1 MLKFT
6 RMSLEVVLAVLLLML
21 ISIGTYFVAGRL
33 KVPYTVLLVI
43 VGSILVPL
51 SDFPFFQFI
60 KSFQL
65 TPELLFFVF
74 LPVLIFESAYN
85 MNMREMAENIRSI
98 SWLSVV
104 SLIVSAFFVAFAL
117 FWGLKLIGFPVP
129 FMATLIFGA
138 LISATDPVAVLA
150 LFKEFGVPRRLSLIF
165 EGESLFNDGTSLAL
179 FLIVLEVAL
188 AGFSGLSSLLEG
200 TFMFTTMVA
209 GGVAFGL
216 FMGFVFA
223 KLIGKVKDNEHIEI
237 TLTMLV
243 AHLTFILSELLSHHL
258 VLFGQEIKFSSIIA
272 TVMASM
278 VIGNYGRFKIS
289 PRVEEYM
296 EKFWGYFA
304 FVANSLVFILM
315 GLLFADLPIRFDH
328 FLVPMLVTVVIVM
341 VGRALS
347 IYPVVAIVNR
357 LKKEKPIPM
366 SWQHLLAWG
375 SLRGALAVTM
385 VLLIPDTLTLPG
397 WNYDFTVKEFIAAI
411 TIGCIYFTLCIKA
424 TSIGTMIKRMK
435 LSDLTP
441 LETVEYHE
449 CSALIY
455 QEALEKLEDFHAKG
469 YVKSDVFE
477 RLKSEY
483 AERYEKSVASCR
495 ALFAATPADMGRAL
509 HMYALGMEKRF
520 LKELYVYQEIS
531 ESEYKEILNKIA
543 IQTNRVEEGEDQL
556 VHHAERFHQDW
567 FERLIAW
574 FREKFCTRPAKQEL
588 LEEYRYYRA
597 QEVVLAKVLRRLKS
611 IAERFPGLYG
621 DDTSIRSVITLYE
634 GLRADAG
641 QKRDGVAA
649 QIGTELIYL
658 NESFGRYALFKTEER
673 MLEELLENAMLPRK
687 VANMLYNELRDE
699 AYSI

>member
-1 MLKFT
+1 
-6 RMSLEVVLAVLLLML
+6 MSLEVVLAIAVLML

-33 KVPYTVLLVI
+33 KLPYTVLLVI
-43 VGSILVPL
+43 VGSALVPL
-51 SDFPFFQFI
+51 TDFPLFHFI

-85 MNMREMAENIRSI
+85 MNMREMAENVRSI
-98 SWLSVV
+98 SWLSIV
-104 SLIVSAFFVAFAL
+104 SLIASAFFVAGAL
-117 FWGLKLIGFPVP
+117 YLGLAFIGLPVP
-129 FMATLIFGA
+129 FMATLIFGT

-188 AGFSGLSSLLEG
+188 SGFTGLGSVLEG
-200 TFMFTTMVA
+200 VFMFTTMVV
-209 GGVAFGL
+209 GGGAFGL
-216 FMGFVFA
+216 FMGFVFS
-223 KLIGKVKDNEHIEI
+223 KIIGKVKDNEHIEI

-243 AHLTFILSELLSHHL
+243 AHLTFILSELISHHF
-258 VLFGQEIKFSSIIA
+258 VLFGQDIKFSSIIA

-315 GLLFADLPIRFDH
+315 GLLFADLPIHFDQ
-328 FLVPMLVTVVIVM
+328 FVWPMLLTVAVVL

-357 LKKEKPIPM
+357 LKKEEPIPL

-385 VLLIPDTLTLPG
+385 VLLIPDSLTFPG
-397 WNYDFTVKEFIAAI
+397 WSYEFTVKEFIAAI

-424 TSIGTMIKRMK
+424 TSIGAMIKRMK
-435 LSDLTP
+435 LSDLTA
-441 LETVEYHE
+441 LETLEYNE
-449 CSALIY
+449 CAALVY

-469 YVKSDVFE
+469 YVKDDIFT

-483 AERYEKSVASCR
+483 TERYERSAEVCKT
-495 ALFAATPADMGRAL
+495 LFAATPGDMGRAL
-509 HMYALGMEKRF
+509 QMYALGMEKRF
-520 LKELYVYQEIS
+520 LRELFIYQEVS

-543 IQTNRVEEGEDQL
+543 IQTSRVEEGREQ
-556 VHHAERFHQDW
+556 VSGHAERFQQDW
-567 FERLIAW
+567 FETLVLW
-574 FREKFCTRPAKQEL
+574 FRNNFRPKTAKQEA

-611 IAERFPGLYG
+611 LGDRSPGLYG
-621 DDTSIRSVITLYE
+621 DSASSDSVVALYE
-634 GLRADAG
+634 GLRVDAE
-641 QKRDGVAA
+641 QKREAA
-649 QIGTELIYL
+649 GTRIGAELAHM
-658 NESFGRYALFKTEER
+658 NESFGRSALFKSEER
-673 MLEELLENAMLPRK
+673 ILDELLENAMLPRK
-687 VANMLYNELRDE
+687 VANMLYNELKDE

>member
-1 MLKFT
+1 
-6 RMSLEVVLAVLLLML
+6 MSLEVVLAVAVLML
-21 ISIGTYFVAGRL
+21 ICIGTYFVAGRL
-33 KVPYTVLLVI
+33 KLPYTVLLVI

-51 SDFPFFQFI
+51 THFEFFHFI
-60 KSFQL
+60 KSFEL

-85 MNMREMAENIRSI
+85 MNMREMAENVRSI

-104 SLIVSAFFVAFAL
+104 SLIVSAFFIALAL
-117 FWGLKLIGFPVP
+117 FWGLTLIGFPVP

-179 FLIVLEVAL
+179 FLIVLEVAI
-188 AGFSGLSSLLEG
+188 AGFTGFDSVIKGL
-200 TFMFTTMVA
+200 FMFMTMVL

-216 FMGFVFA
+216 FMGFIFS
-223 KLIGKVKDNEHIEI
+223 KLIGQVKDNEHIEI

-243 AHLTFILSELLSHHL
+243 AHLTFILSELISHHL

-278 VIGNYGRFKIS
+278 VIGNYGRYKIS

-315 GLLFADLPIRFDH
+315 GLLFADLPIH
-328 FLVPMLVTVVIVM
+328 FNQFIIPMFITVIVVM

-347 IYPVVAIVNR
+347 IYPVVAAVNG

-385 VLLIPDTLTLPG
+385 VLLIPDTFTLPD
-397 WNYDFTVKEFIAAI
+397 WPYAFTVKEFIAAI

-424 TSIGTMIKRMK
+424 TSIGAMIKKMK

-449 CSALIY
+449 CSALVY
-455 QEALEKLEDFHAKG
+455 QEALAKLEDFHSKG
-469 YVKSDVFE
+469 YVKAEIFE
-477 RLKSEY
+477 RLKREY
-483 AERYEKSVASCR
+483 TERYERSAASCKL
-495 ALFAATPADMGRAL
+495 LFDATPADMARSL
-509 HMYALGMEKRF
+509 QMYALGMEKRF
-520 LKELYVYQEIS
+520 LRELYVYQEIS

-543 IQTNRVEEGEDQL
+543 IQTDRVEAGREQVLG
-556 VHHAERFHQDW
+556 HAERFRQDW
-567 FERLIAW
+567 FETLILW
-574 FREKFCTRPAKQEL
+574 FRKRFYPRTPKQEL

-597 QEVVLAKVLRRLKS
+597 QEVVLAKVLRRLRLIS
-611 IAERFPGLYG
+611 GRFPGLYG
-621 DDTSIRSVITLYE
+621 DDVSIQSVITLYE
-634 GLRADAG
+634 GLRADAE
-641 QKRDGVAA
+641 QKRNGVAA
-649 QIGTELIYL
+649 KIGTELTYL

-673 MLEELLENAMLPRK
+673 MLGELLENAMLPRK
-687 VANMLYNELRDE
+687 VANMLYNELRNE
-699 AYSI
+699 AYLGL

>member
-1 MLKFT
+1 
-6 RMSLEVVLAVLLLML
+6 MSLEVVLAVAVLML
-21 ISIGTYFVAGRL
+21 ICIGTYFVAGRL
-33 KVPYTVLLVI
+33 KLPYTVLLVI

-51 SDFPFFQFI
+51 THFEFFHFI

-85 MNMREMAENIRSI
+85 MNMREMAENVRSI

-104 SLIVSAFFVAFAL
+104 SLLVSAFFVAGAL
-117 FWGLKLIGFPVP
+117 FFGLKLIGFPVP

-179 FLIVLEVAL
+179 FLIVLEVAMV
-188 AGFSGLSSLLEG
+188 GFTGFGTIFEGL
-200 TFMFTTMVA
+200 FMFTSMVV
-209 GGVAFGL
+209 GGIIFGL
-216 FMGFVFA
+216 FMGFLFS
-223 KLIGKVKDNEHIEI
+223 KMIGKVKDNEHIEI

-243 AHLTFILSELLSHHL
+243 AHLTFILSELISHHL

-304 FVANSLVFILM
+304 FVANSMVFILM
-315 GLLFADLPIRFDH
+315 GLLFADLPIRFDQ
-328 FLVPMLVTVVIVM
+328 FIVPMLITVVIVL

-347 IYPVVAIVNR
+347 IYPVVAFVNW
-357 LKKEKPIPM
+357 LKKEEPIPM

-385 VLLIPDTLTLPG
+385 VLLIPNDFALPG
-397 WNYDFTVKEFIAAI
+397 WTYDFTVKEFIAAI

-424 TSIGTMIKRMK
+424 TTIGAMIKKMK
-435 LSDLTP
+435 LSELTP
-441 LETVEYHE
+441 LETLEYNE

-455 QEALEKLEDFHAKG
+455 QEALEKLEDFHSKG
-469 YVKSDVFE
+469 YVKDDIFD
-477 RLKSEY
+477 RLKREY
-483 AERYEKSVASCR
+483 GERYEKSVGACKSLFVVTPDDMSR
-495 ALFAATPADMGRAL
+495 ALQ
-509 HMYALGMEKRF
+509 MYALGMEKRF
-520 LKELYVYQEIS
+520 LRELFIYQEVS

-543 IQTNRVEEGEDQL
+543 IQTSRVEEGREQ
-556 VHHAERFHQDW
+556 VSSHAERFKQDW
-567 FERLIAW
+567 FETLVLW
-574 FREKFCTRPAKQEL
+574 FRKKFKPKSDKQEM

-597 QEVVLAKVLRRLKS
+597 QEIVLAKVLRRLKS
-611 IAERFPGLYG
+611 LEKRTPGLYG
-621 DDTSIRSVITLYE
+621 DTESSDSVIALYE
-634 GLRADAG
+634 GLRADAEE
-641 QKRDGVAA
+641 KRDRAAA
-649 QIGTELIYL
+649 QIGTELSYL
-658 NESFGRYALFKTEER
+658 NESFGRSALFKTEER
-673 MLEELLENAMLPRK
+673 MLDELLESSMLPPK
-687 VANMLYNELRDE
+687 VATMLYNELRDKT
-699 AYSI
+699 YST

>member
-1 MLKFT
+1 
-6 RMSLEVVLAVLLLML
+6 MSLEVVLAVAVLML
-21 ISIGTYFVAGRL
+21 ICIGTYFVAGRL

-43 VGSILVPL
+43 VGSVLVPL
-51 SDFPFFQFI
+51 SNFPLFHFI

-74 LPVLIFESAYN
+74 LPILIFESAYN

-98 SWLSVV
+98 SWLSIV
-104 SLIVSAFFVAFAL
+104 SLLISAFFVAFAL
-117 FWGLKLIGFPVP
+117 YVGLTLIGFPVP

-179 FLIVLEVAL
+179 FLIVLEVAV
-188 AGFSGLSSLLEG
+188 AGFTGFGSILGGL
-200 TFMFTTMVA
+200 FMFTTMVL

-216 FMGFVFA
+216 FMGFIFS
-223 KLIGKVKDNEHIEI
+223 KIIGKVKDNEHIEI

-243 AHLTFILSELLSHHL
+243 AHLTFILSELISHHL

-315 GLLFADLPIRFDH
+315 GLLFADLPIQFDQ
-328 FLVPMLVTVVIVM
+328 FIAPMLITVVVVLI
-341 VGRALS
+341 GRALS
-347 IYPVVAIVNR
+347 IYPVVAMVNR
-357 LKKEKPIPM
+357 LKKEKPIPI

-397 WNYDFTVKEFIAAI
+397 WSYDFTVKEFIAAI

-424 TSIGTMIKRMK
+424 TSIGTMIKKMK

-449 CSALIY
+449 CSALVY
-455 QEALEKLEDFHAKG
+455 QEALEKLGDFHSKG
-469 YVKSDVFE
+469 YVKNEIFE
-477 RLKSEY
+477 RLKREY
-483 AERYEKSVASCR
+483 TERYEQSAASCKS
-495 ALFAATPADMGRAL
+495 LFDAIPADMGRAL
-509 HMYALGMEKRF
+509 QVYALGMEKRF
-520 LKELYVYQEIS
+520 LKELYIYQEIS

-543 IQTNRVEEGEDQL
+543 IQTDRVEEGKEQ
-556 VHHAERFHQDW
+556 VMGHAERFQQDW
-567 FERLIAW
+567 FETLIMRL
-574 FREKFCTRPAKQEL
+574 RKKFYPKTPKQEL

-611 IAERFPGLYG
+611 ISGRFPGLYG
-621 DDTSIRSVITLYE
+621 DDASIQSVIALYE
-634 GLRADAG
+634 GLRADAE
-641 QKRDGVAA
+641 QKRDAVATK
-649 QIGTELIYL
+649 IGTELAYL

-673 MLEELLENAMLPRK
+673 MLGELLENAMLPRK
-687 VANMLYNELRDE
+687 VANMLYNKLKDE

>member
-1 MLKFT
+1 
-6 RMSLEVVLAVLLLML
+6 MSLEVVLAVAVLML
-21 ISIGTYFVAGRL
+21 ICIGTYFVAGRL
-33 KVPYTVLLVI
+33 KLPYTVLLVI

-51 SDFPFFQFI
+51 THFEFFHFI

-85 MNMREMAENIRSI
+85 MNMREMAENVRSI

-104 SLIVSAFFVAFAL
+104 SLVVSAFFIAFAL
-117 FWGLKLIGFPVP
+117 FWGLTLIGFPVP

-179 FLIVLEVAL
+179 FLIVLEVAM
-188 AGFSGLSSLLEG
+188 AGFTGFGTIFEG
-200 TFMFTTMVA
+200 VFMFTSMVV
-209 GGVAFGL
+209 GGIVFGL
-216 FMGFVFA
+216 FMGFLFS
-223 KLIGKVKDNEHIEI
+223 KIIGKVKDNEHIEI

-243 AHLTFILSELLSHHL
+243 AHLTFILSELISHHL
-258 VLFGQEIKFSSIIA
+258 VIFGQEIKFSSIIA

-315 GLLFADLPIRFDH
+315 GLLFADLPIRFDQ
-328 FLVPMLVTVVIVM
+328 FILPMLITVGVVLI
-341 VGRALS
+341 GRALS
-347 IYPVVAIVNR
+347 IYPVVAWVNR
-357 LKKEKPIPM
+357 LKKEEPIPM
-366 SWQHLLAWG
+366 AWQHLLAWG

-385 VLLIPDTLTLPG
+385 VLLIPDNFVLPG
-397 WNYDFTVKEFIAAI
+397 WTYDFTVKEFIAAI

-424 TSIGTMIKRMK
+424 TTIGTLIKRMR
-435 LSDLTP
+435 LSELTP
-441 LETVEYHE
+441 LETLEYNE

-469 YVKSDVFE
+469 YIKDDVFE
-477 RLKSEY
+477 RLRQEY
-483 AERYEKSVASCR
+483 SERYEKSVSVCRGLFVTTPEDMSR
-495 ALFAATPADMGRAL
+495 ALQ
-509 HMYALGMEKRF
+509 MYALGMEKRF
-520 LKELYVYQEIS
+520 LRELFVYQEIT

-543 IQTNRVEEGEDQL
+543 IQTSRVEEGKEQ
-556 VHHAERFHQDW
+556 VSSHAERFEQDW
-567 FERLIAW
+567 FETLVLWLRKK
-574 FREKFCTRPAKQEL
+574 FRPRTTQQEM

-611 IAERFPGLYG
+611 LSERTPGLYG
-621 DDTSIRSVITLYE
+621 DAASSESVITLYE
-634 GLRADAG
+634 GLRVDAEE
-641 QKRDGVAA
+641 KRDGAA
-649 QIGTELIYL
+649 ARIGTELVYL
-658 NESFGRYALFKTEER
+658 NESFGRAALFKTEER
-673 MLEELLENAMLPRK
+673 MLGELLESSMLPPK
-687 VANMLYNELRDE
+687 VATMLYNELRDKT
-699 AYSI
+699 YSI

>member
-1 MLKFT
+1 
-6 RMSLEVVLAVLLLML
+6 MSLEVVLAVAVLML

-51 SDFPFFQFI
+51 SNFPFFHFI

-104 SLIVSAFFVAFAL
+104 SLLVSAFFVAFAL

-179 FLIVLEVAL
+179 FLIVLEVAI
-188 AGFSGLSSLLEG
+188 AGFTGFGSILGGL
-200 TFMFTTMVA
+200 FMFTTMVL

-216 FMGFVFA
+216 FMGFIFS

-243 AHLTFILSELLSHHL
+243 AHLTFILSELISHHL

-315 GLLFADLPIRFDH
+315 GLLFADLPIQFDH
-328 FLVPMLVTVVIVM
+328 FILPMLITVVVVL

-347 IYPVVAIVNR
+347 IYPVVAAVNW

-385 VLLIPDTLTLPG
+385 VLLIPDTLTLAG
-397 WNYDFTVKEFIAAI
+397 WSYDFTVKEFIAAI

-424 TSIGTMIKRMK
+424 TSIGAMIKKMK

-449 CSALIY
+449 CSALVY
-455 QEALEKLEDFHAKG
+455 QEALEKLGDFHSKG
-469 YVKSDVFE
+469 YVKNEIFE
-477 RLKSEY
+477 RLKREY
-483 AERYEKSVASCR
+483 TERYEESAASCKT
-495 ALFAATPADMGRAL
+495 LFEATPADMGRAL
-509 HMYALGMEKRF
+509 QMYALGMEKRF

-543 IQTNRVEEGEDQL
+543 IQTDRVEEGKEQ
-556 VHHAERFHQDW
+556 VAGHAERFQLDW
-567 FERLIAW
+567 FETLVMW
-574 FREKFCTRPAKQEL
+574 FRKKFYPKTPKQEL

-611 IAERFPGLYG
+611 ISERFPGLYG
-621 DDTSIRSVITLYE
+621 DDVSIRSVITLYE
-634 GLRADAG
+634 GLRADAER
-641 QKRDGVAA
+641 KRDGVAA
-649 QIGTELIYL
+649 KIGTELAYL

-673 MLEELLENAMLPRK
+673 MLDELLENAMLPRK
-687 VANMLYNELRDE
+687 VANMLYNELKDE

>member
-1 MLKFT
+1 
-6 RMSLEVVLAVLLLML
+6 MSLEVVLAVAVLML

-51 SDFPFFQFI
+51 SNLPFFHFI

-104 SLIVSAFFVAFAL
+104 SLLVSAFFVAFAL

-179 FLIVLEVAL
+179 FLIVLEIAI
-188 AGFSGLSSLLEG
+188 AGFTGFGSILGGL
-200 TFMFTTMVA
+200 FMFTTMVL

-216 FMGFVFA
+216 FMGFIFS
-223 KLIGKVKDNEHIEI
+223 KIIGKVKDNEHIEI

-243 AHLTFILSELLSHHL
+243 AHLTFILSELISHHL

-315 GLLFADLPIRFDH
+315 GLLFADLPIQFDH
-328 FLVPMLVTVVIVM
+328 FILPMLITVVVVL

-347 IYPVVAIVNR
+347 IYPVVAAVNWM
-357 LKKEKPIPM
+357 KKEKPIPI

-424 TSIGTMIKRMK
+424 TSIGAMIKKMK

-449 CSALIY
+449 CSALVY
-455 QEALEKLEDFHAKG
+455 QEALEKLEDFHSKG
-469 YVKSDVFE
+469 YVKNEIFE
-477 RLKSEY
+477 RLKREY
-483 AERYEKSVASCR
+483 TERYEQSAASCKS
-495 ALFAATPADMGRAL
+495 LFDATPSDMGRAL
-509 HMYALGMEKRF
+509 QMYALGMEKRF

-543 IQTNRVEEGEDQL
+543 IQTDRVEEGREQ
-556 VHHAERFHQDW
+556 VAGHAERFRQDW
-567 FERLIAW
+567 FETLVMW
-574 FREKFCTRPAKQEL
+574 FRKKFYPKTPKQEL

-611 IAERFPGLYG
+611 ISERFPGLYG
-621 DDTSIRSVITLYE
+621 DDISIQSVIALYE
-634 GLRADAG
+634 GLRADAER
-641 QKRDGVAA
+641 KRDGVAA
-649 QIGTELIYL
+649 KIGTELAYL

-673 MLEELLENAMLPRK
+673 MLGELLENAMLPRK
-687 VANMLYNELRDE
+687 VANMLYNELKDE

>member
-1 MLKFT
+1 
-6 RMSLEVVLAVLLLML
+6 MSLEVVLAVAVLML
-21 ISIGTYFVAGRL
+21 ICIGTYFVAGRL
-33 KVPYTVLLVI
+33 KLPYTVLLVI

-51 SDFPFFQFI
+51 THFEFFHFI
-60 KSFQL
+60 KSFEL

-85 MNMREMAENIRSI
+85 MNMREMAENVRSI

-104 SLIVSAFFVAFAL
+104 SLIVSAFFVAAAL

-129 FMATLIFGA
+129 FMATLVFGA

-179 FLIVLEVAL
+179 FLIVLEVAM
-188 AGFSGLSSLLEG
+188 AGFSGLSSILEG
-200 TFMFTTMVA
+200 IFMFTTMVV
-209 GGVAFGL
+209 GGMIFGL
-216 FMGFVFA
+216 LMGFVFS
-223 KLIGKVKDNEHIEI
+223 KIIGKVQDNEHIEI

-243 AHLTFILSELLSHHL
+243 AHLTFILSELISHHL

-315 GLLFADLPIRFDH
+315 GLLFADLPIHFDQ
-328 FLVPMLVTVVIVM
+328 FIVPMLITVVVVM

-347 IYPVVAIVNR
+347 IYPVVALVNR
-357 LKKEKPIPM
+357 FKKEEPIPM

-385 VLLIPDTLTLPG
+385 VLLIPDSFTLPG
-397 WNYDFTVKEFIAAI
+397 WAYDFTVKEFIAAI

-424 TSIGTMIKRMK
+424 TTIGTMIKKMK
-435 LSDLTP
+435 LSDLTA

-449 CSALIY
+449 CAALVY
-455 QEALEKLEDFHAKG
+455 QEALEKLDDFHEKG
-469 YVKSDVFE
+469 YVKTDVFE
-477 RLKSEY
+477 RLKQEY
-483 AERYEKSVASCR
+483 TERYEKSATACTS
-495 ALFAATPADMGRAL
+495 LFAATPGDMGRAL
-509 HMYALGMEKRF
+509 QMYALGMEKRF
-520 LKELYVYQEIS
+520 LRELYVYQEIS

-543 IQTNRVEEGEDQL
+543 IQTARVEEGKEQVL
-556 VHHAERFHQDW
+556 HHAERFQLDW
-567 FERLIAW
+567 FETLVIWLRSK
-574 FREKFCTRPAKQEL
+574 FRPKTPKQEL

-611 IAERFPGLYG
+611 LSERFPGLYG
-621 DDTSIRSVITLYE
+621 DDASISAVIALYE
-634 GLRADAG
+634 GLRIDAEK
-641 QKRDGVAA
+641 KRDDVAA
-649 QIGTELIYL
+649 KIGTELGYL

-673 MLEELLENAMLPRK
+673 MLDELLENAMLPRK
-687 VANMLYNELRDE
+687 VGNMLYNELKDE

>member
-1 MLKFT
+1 
-6 RMSLEVVLAVLLLML
+6 MSLEVVLAVAVLML
-21 ISIGTYFVAGRL
+21 ICIGTYFVAGRL

-43 VGSILVPL
+43 VGSVLVPL
-51 SDFPFFQFI
+51 TNFPFFHFI

-85 MNMREMAENIRSI
+85 MNMREMAENVRSI
-98 SWLSVV
+98 SWLSIV
-104 SLIVSAFFVAFAL
+104 SLIISAFFVAGAL
-117 FWGLKLIGFPVP
+117 YFGLDLIGFPVP

-179 FLIVLEVAL
+179 FLIVLEVAMS
-188 AGFSGLSSLLEG
+188 GFAGLSSFLEG
-200 TFMFTTMVA
+200 VFMFTTMVA
-209 GGVAFGL
+209 GGIIFGL
-216 FMGFVFA
+216 FMGFIFS

-243 AHLTFILSELLSHHL
+243 AHLTFILSELISHHL

-315 GLLFADLPIRFDH
+315 GLLFADLPIRFDQ
-328 FLVPMLVTVVIVM
+328 FILPMLLTVAIVL

-347 IYPVVAIVNR
+347 IYPVVALVNH
-357 LKKEKPIPM
+357 LKKEELIPM

-385 VLLIPDTLTLPG
+385 VLLIPDSLTFPG
-397 WNYDFTVKEFIAAI
+397 WGYEFTVKEFIAAI

-424 TSIGTMIKRMK
+424 TSIGAMIKKMK
-435 LSDLTP
+435 LSDLTA
-441 LETVEYHE
+441 LETLEYHE
-449 CSALIY
+449 CAALVY

-469 YVKSDVFE
+469 YVKDDIFA

-483 AERYEKSVASCR
+483 TERYEKSAVVCKT
-495 ALFAATPADMGRAL
+495 LFATTPGDMGRAL
-509 HMYALGMEKRF
+509 QMYALGMEKRF
-520 LKELYVYQEIS
+520 LREIFVYQEVS

-543 IQTNRVEEGEDQL
+543 IQTSRVEEGREQ
-556 VHHAERFHQDW
+556 VSGHAERFQQDW
-567 FERLIAW
+567 FETLVLW
-574 FREKFCTRPAKQEL
+574 FRKKFRPKTARQEA

-611 IAERFPGLYG
+611 LGDRSPGLYG
-621 DDTSIRSVITLYE
+621 DTASSVSVIALYE
-634 GLRADAG
+634 GLRVDAE
-641 QKRDGVAA
+641 QKREVAGARIGV
-649 QIGTELIYL
+649 ELAHV
-658 NESFGRYALFKTEER
+658 NESFGRSALFKTEER
-673 MLEELLENAMLPRK
+673 MLDELIENAMLPRK
-687 VANMLYNELRDE
+687 VANMLYNELKDE

>member
-1 MLKFT
+1 
-6 RMSLEVVLAVLLLML
+6 MSLEVVLAVVVLML

-51 SDFPFFQFI
+51 SDFPLFYFI

-74 LPVLIFESAYN
+74 LPILIFESAYN
-85 MNMREMAENIRSI
+85 MNMREMSENIRSI
-98 SWLSVV
+98 SWLSIA
-104 SLIVSAFFVAFAL
+104 SLIISAFFVAGAL
-117 FWGLKLIGFPVP
+117 YWGLALIGFPVP
-129 FMATLIFGA
+129 FMATLVFGA

-179 FLIVLEVAL
+179 FLIVLEVAT
-188 AGFSGLSSLLEG
+188 AGFSGLGSLLEG
-200 TFMFTTMVA
+200 VFMFTTMVL
-209 GGVAFGL
+209 GGIAFGL
-216 FMGFVFA
+216 LMGFIFS
-223 KLIGKVKDNEHIEI
+223 KLIGKVKNNEHIEI

-243 AHLTFILSELLSHHL
+243 AHLTFILSELISHHL

-315 GLLFADLPIRFDH
+315 GLLFADLPIHFDQ
-328 FLVPMLVTVVIVM
+328 FVVPMLVTVVVVII
-341 VGRALS
+341 GRALS
-347 IYPVVAIVNR
+347 IYPVVAFVNY
-357 LKKEKPIPM
+357 LKKEAPIPI

-385 VLLIPDTLTLPG
+385 VLLIPDSFTLAG
-397 WNYDFTVKEFIAAI
+397 WDYSFTVKEFIAAI

-424 TSIGTMIKRMK
+424 TSIGALIKKMR
-435 LSDLTP
+435 LSELTP

-455 QEALEKLEDFHAKG
+455 REALEKLEDFHQKG
-469 YVKSDVFE
+469 YVKADIFS
-477 RLKSEY
+477 RLKLEY
-483 AERYEKSVASCR
+483 TERYERASERCKILFQQTPGDMSR
-495 ALFAATPADMGRAL
+495 ALQ
-509 HMYALGMEKRF
+509 MYVLGMEKRF
-520 LKELYVYQEIS
+520 LKELFVYQELS
-531 ESEYKEILNKIA
+531 ESEYKEIQNKIA
-543 IQTNRVEEGEDQL
+543 IQTSRVEEGKEQISS
-556 VHHAERFHQDW
+556 HNERFRQDW
-567 FERLIAW
+567 FETLVAW
-574 FREKFCTRPAKQEL
+574 FRKRFWPKPAKQES

-597 QEVVLAKVLRRLKS
+597 QEVILAKVLRRLKS
-611 IAERFPGLYG
+611 LSARFPGLYG
-621 DDTSIRSVITLYE
+621 DEASIRSVVTLYE
-634 GLRADAG
+634 ALRIDAER
-641 QKRDGVAA
+641 KRDAA
-649 QIGTELIYL
+649 AANIGTGLSYL
-658 NESFGRYALFKTEER
+658 NESFGRSALFKTEER
-673 MLEELLENAMLPRK
+673 MLDELLENAMLPPK
-687 VANMLYNELRDE
+687 VANMLYNELQDE
-699 AYSI
+699 AYSA

>member
-1 MLKFT
+1 
-6 RMSLEVVLAVLLLML
+6 MSLEVVLAVAVLML
-21 ISIGTYFVAGRL
+21 ICIGTYFVAGRL
-33 KVPYTVLLVI
+33 KLPYTVLLVV
-43 VGSILVPL
+43 VGSVLVPL
-51 SDFPFFQFI
+51 THFEFFHFI

-85 MNMREMAENIRSI
+85 MNMREMAENVRSI
-98 SWLSVV
+98 SWLSVL

-179 FLIVLEVAL
+179 FLIVLEVAV
-188 AGFSGLSSLLEG
+188 AGFTGFGSILGGL
-200 TFMFTTMVA
+200 FMFTTMVL
-209 GGVAFGL
+209 GGIAFGL
-216 FMGFVFA
+216 LMGFIFS
-223 KLIGKVKDNEHIEI
+223 KIIGKVKDNEHIEI

-243 AHLTFILSELLSHHL
+243 AHLTFILSELISNHL

-315 GLLFADLPIRFDH
+315 GLLFADLPIHFDQ
-328 FLVPMLVTVVIVM
+328 FIAPMLITVIVVM

-347 IYPVVAIVNR
+347 IYPVVAVVNR
-357 LKKEKPIPM
+357 LKKERPIPI

-397 WNYDFTVKEFIAAI
+397 WGYDFTVKEFIAAI

-424 TSIGTMIKRMK
+424 TSIGAMIKKMK

-455 QEALEKLEDFHAKG
+455 QEALEKLVDFHSKG
-469 YVKSDVFE
+469 YIKSDVFE

-483 AERYEKSVASCR
+483 TERYEKSAASCK
-495 ALFAATPADMGRAL
+495 ALFATTPADMGRAL
-509 HMYALGMEKRF
+509 QMYALGMEKRF

-543 IQTNRVEEGEDQL
+543 IQTDRVEEGVQQ
-556 VHHAERFHQDW
+556 VSGHAERFRQDW
-567 FERLIAW
+567 FEGLVMW
-574 FREKFCTRPAKQEL
+574 FRRKFRPKTPKQEL

-597 QEVVLAKVLRRLKS
+597 QEVVLAKVLRRLTS
-611 IAERFPGLYG
+611 ISERFPGLYG
-621 DDTSIRSVITLYE
+621 DDASIHSVIALYE
-634 GLRADAG
+634 ELRVDAER
-641 QKRDGVAA
+641 KRDEVATR
-649 QIGTELIYL
+649 IGSELAYL

>member
-1 MLKFT
+1 
-6 RMSLEVVLAVLLLML
+6 MSLEVVLAVAVLML
-21 ISIGTYFVAGRL
+21 ICIGTYFVAGRL
-33 KVPYTVLLVI
+33 KLPYTVLLVI

-51 SDFPFFQFI
+51 THFAFFHFI
-60 KSFQL
+60 KSFEL

-85 MNMREMAENIRSI
+85 MNMREMAENVRSI

-104 SLIVSAFFVAFAL
+104 SLVVSAFFVAFAL
-117 FWGLKLIGFPVP
+117 FWGLKFIGFPVP
-129 FMATLIFGA
+129 FMATLVFGA

-179 FLIVLEVAL
+179 FLIVLDVAM
-188 AGFSGLSSLLEG
+188 AGFSGLGSILEG
-200 TFMFTTMVA
+200 VFMFTTMVL
-209 GGVAFGL
+209 GGGIFGL
-216 FMGFVFA
+216 LMGFVFS
-223 KLIGKVKDNEHIEI
+223 KIIGKVQDNEHIEI

-243 AHLTFILSELLSHHL
+243 AHLTFILSELISHHL
-258 VLFGQEIKFSSIIA
+258 VLFGQEIRFSSIIA

-315 GLLFADLPIRFDH
+315 GLLFADLPIHFDQ
-328 FLVPMLVTVVIVM
+328 FIVPMLMTVVVVM
-341 VGRALS
+341 IGRGLS
-347 IYPVVAIVNR
+347 IYPVVAMVNR
-357 LKKEKPIPM
+357 LKKEDQIPM

-411 TIGCIYFTLCIKA
+411 TIGCIYFTLLIKA
-424 TSIGTMIKRMK
+424 TSIGAMIKKMK
-435 LSDLTP
+435 LSDLTS

-449 CSALIY
+449 CSALVY
-455 QEALEKLEDFHAKG
+455 QEALEKLADFHEKG
-469 YVKSDVFE
+469 YVKSDVFA
-477 RLKSEY
+477 RLKQEY
-483 AERYEKSVASCR
+483 TERYEKSVAACQSLFMATPSDMNR
-495 ALFAATPADMGRAL
+495 ALQ
-509 HMYALGMEKRF
+509 MYALGMEKRF
-520 LKELYVYQEIS
+520 LRELYVYQEIS

-543 IQTNRVEEGEDQL
+543 IQTSRVEEGREQ
-556 VHHAERFHQDW
+556 VSHHAERFRQDW
-567 FERLIAW
+567 FETLVMWLRKK
-574 FREKFCTRPAKQEL
+574 FRPKPVKQEM

-611 IAERFPGLYG
+611 LSERFPGLYG
-621 DDTSIRSVITLYE
+621 DEASTTTVIALYE
-634 GLRADAG
+634 GLRVDAEK
-641 QKRDGVAA
+641 KRDAVAA
-649 QIGTELIYL
+649 KIGTELAYL

-687 VANMLYNELRDE
+687 VGNMLYNELKDE

>member
-1 MLKFT
+1 
-6 RMSLEVVLAVLLLML
+6 MSLEVVLAVAVLML

-33 KVPYTVLLVI
+33 KLPYTVLLVI

-51 SDFPFFQFI
+51 SNFSFFAFL

-98 SWLSVV
+98 SWLSIV
-104 SLIVSAFFVAFAL
+104 SLIISAFFVAFAL
-117 FWGLKLIGFPVP
+117 YWGLALIGFPVP
-129 FMATLIFGA
+129 FMATLIFGT

-179 FLIVLEVAL
+179 FLIVLEVAM
-188 AGFSGLSSLLEG
+188 AGFTGMGSIFEGL
-200 TFMFTTMVA
+200 FMFTTMVA
-209 GGVAFGL
+209 GGVIFGL
-216 FMGFVFA
+216 FMGFIFS

-243 AHLTFILSELLSHHL
+243 AHLTFILSELISHHL

-315 GLLFADLPIRFDH
+315 GLLFADLPIRFDQ
-328 FLVPMLVTVVIVM
+328 FVVPMLVTVVVVL

-357 LKKEKPIPM
+357 MKKEEPIPM
-366 SWQHLLAWG
+366 TWQHLLAWG

-385 VLLIPDTLTLPG
+385 VLLIPDTFTLPG
-397 WNYDFTVKEFIAAI
+397 WAYDFTVKEFIAAI

-424 TSIGTMIKRMK
+424 TSIGAMIRKMK

-449 CSALIY
+449 CSALVY
-455 QEALEKLEDFHAKG
+455 QEALEKLDDFHEKG
-469 YVKSDVFE
+469 YVKDDIFT
-477 RLKSEY
+477 RLKQEY
-483 AERYEKSVASCR
+483 TERYEKSAGACK
-495 ALFAATPADMGRAL
+495 ALFTTTPGDMGRSL
-509 HMYALGMEKRF
+509 QMYALGMEKRF
-520 LKELYVYQEIS
+520 LRELYIYQEIS

-543 IQTNRVEEGEDQL
+543 IQTARVEEGREQVSD
-556 VHHAERFHQDW
+556 HAERFRQDW
-567 FERLIAW
+567 FETLVLW
-574 FREKFCTRPAKQEL
+574 FRKKFRPRTEKQEM

-597 QEVVLAKVLRRLKS
+597 QEVVLAKVLRRLKLLS
-611 IAERFPGLYG
+611 ERFPGLYG
-621 DDTSIRSVITLYE
+621 DETSVQSVVSLYE
-634 GLRADAG
+634 GLRVDAER
-641 QKRDGVAA
+641 KRDEVAMK
-649 QIGTELIYL
+649 IGIELAYL

-687 VANMLYNELRDE
+687 VANMLYNELKDE
-699 AYSI
+699 AYSIS

>member
-1 MLKFT
+1 
-6 RMSLEVVLAVLLLML
+6 MSLEVVLAVSVLML
-21 ISIGTYFVAGRL
+21 ICIGTFFVAGRL
-33 KVPYTVLLVI
+33 KLPYTVLLVI

-51 SDFPFFQFI
+51 THFEFFHFI

-85 MNMREMAENIRSI
+85 MNMREMAENVRSI

-104 SLIVSAFFVAFAL
+104 SLIISAFFVAGAL
-117 FWGLKLIGFPVP
+117 YLGLSLIGLPVP

-179 FLIVLEVAL
+179 FLIVLEVAI
-188 AGFSGLSSLLEG
+188 AGFTGFGTIFEG
-200 TFMFTTMVA
+200 VFMFTSMVV
-209 GGVAFGL
+209 GGIIFGL
-216 FMGFVFA
+216 FMGFIFS
-223 KLIGKVKDNEHIEI
+223 KMIGKVKDNEHIEI

-243 AHLTFILSELLSHHL
+243 AHLTFILSELISHHL
-258 VLFGQEIKFSSIIA
+258 VLFGQEVKFSSIIA

-315 GLLFADLPIRFDH
+315 GLLFADLPIRFEQ
-328 FLVPMLVTVVIVM
+328 FIVPMFITVVVVLI
-341 VGRALS
+341 GRALS
-347 IYPVVAIVNR
+347 IYPVVAFVNW
-357 LKKEKPIPM
+357 LKKEEPIPM

-385 VLLIPDTLTLPG
+385 VLLIPDDFTLPG
-397 WNYDFTVKEFIAAI
+397 WAYDFTVKEFIAAI

-424 TSIGTMIKRMK
+424 TTIGAMIKKMK
-435 LSDLTP
+435 LSELTP
-441 LETVEYHE
+441 LETLEYNE

-469 YVKSDVFE
+469 YVKDDIFD
-477 RLKSEY
+477 RLKREY
-483 AERYEKSVASCR
+483 AERYEKSVNTCKGLFTATPGDMSR
-495 ALFAATPADMGRAL
+495 ALQ
-509 HMYALGMEKRF
+509 MYALGMEKRF
-520 LKELYVYQEIS
+520 LHELFVYQEIS

-543 IQTNRVEEGEDQL
+543 IQTARVEEGREQ
-556 VHHAERFHQDW
+556 VSGHAERFQQDW
-567 FERLIAW
+567 FETLVLW
-574 FREKFCTRPAKQEL
+574 FRKKFRPKTAKQEM

-597 QEVVLAKVLRRLKS
+597 QEVILAKVLRRLKS
-611 IAERFPGLYG
+611 LGERTPGLYG
-621 DDTSIRSVITLYE
+621 DVAASDSVIALYE
-634 GLRADAG
+634 GLRVDAEK
-641 QKRDGVAA
+641 QRNQAAA
-649 QIGTELIYL
+649 QIGTELSYL
-658 NESFGRYALFKTEER
+658 NESFGRAALFKTEER
-673 MLEELLENAMLPRK
+673 MLDELLESSMLPPK
-687 VANMLYNELRDE
+687 VATMLYNELRDKT
-699 AYSI
+699 YSI

>member
-1 MLKFT
+1 
-6 RMSLEVVLAVLLLML
+6 MSLEVVLAVAVLML
-21 ISIGTYFVAGRL
+21 ICIGTYFVAGRL
-33 KVPYTVLLVI
+33 KLPYTVLLVI

-51 SDFPFFQFI
+51 THFEFFHFI
-60 KSFQL
+60 KSFEL

-85 MNMREMAENIRSI
+85 MNMREMAENVRSI

-104 SLIVSAFFVAFAL
+104 SLIVSAFFVAIAL
-117 FWGLKLIGFPVP
+117 FWGLRLIGFPVP
-129 FMATLIFGA
+129 FMATLVFGA

-179 FLIVLEVAL
+179 FLIVLDVAM
-188 AGFSGLSSLLEG
+188 AGFSGLGSILEG
-200 TFMFTTMVA
+200 VFMFTTMVL
-209 GGVAFGL
+209 GGGIFGL
-216 FMGFVFA
+216 LMGFIFS
-223 KLIGKVKDNEHIEI
+223 KIIGKVQDNEHVEI

-243 AHLTFILSELLSHHL
+243 AHLTFILSELISHHL

-315 GLLFADLPIRFDH
+315 GLLFADLPIHFDQ
-328 FLVPMLVTVVIVM
+328 FIVPMLITVVVVM

-347 IYPVVAIVNR
+347 IYPVVALVNR
-357 LKKEKPIPM
+357 FKKEEPIPM

-385 VLLIPDTLTLPG
+385 VLLIPDSFTLPG
-397 WNYDFTVKEFIAAI
+397 WAYDFTVKEFIAAI

-424 TSIGTMIKRMK
+424 TTIGTMIKKMK
-435 LSDLTP
+435 LSDLTV

-449 CSALIY
+449 CAALVY
-455 QEALEKLEDFHAKG
+455 QEALEKLDDFHEKG
-469 YVKSDVFE
+469 YVKSDVFA
-477 RLKSEY
+477 RLKQEY
-483 AERYEKSVASCR
+483 TERYEKSAAACKT
-495 ALFAATPADMGRAL
+495 LFTATPGDMGRAL
-509 HMYALGMEKRF
+509 QMYALGMEKRF
-520 LKELYVYQEIS
+520 LRELYVYQEIS

-543 IQTNRVEEGEDQL
+543 IQTARVEEGKAQ
-556 VHHAERFHQDW
+556 VSGHAERFEQDW
-567 FERLIAW
+567 FETLVMW
-574 FREKFCTRPAKQEL
+574 FRKKFRPKPAKQEM

-611 IAERFPGLYG
+611 LSERFPGLYG
-621 DDTSIRSVITLYE
+621 DEVSTEAVVALYE
-634 GLRADAG
+634 GLRVDAEK
-641 QKRDGVAA
+641 KRDGVAA
-649 QIGTELIYL
+649 KIGTELAYL

-673 MLEELLENAMLPRK
+673 MLDELLENAMLPRK
-687 VANMLYNELRDE
+687 VGNMLYNELKDE
-699 AYSI
+699 TYSI

>member
-1 MLKFT
+1 
-6 RMSLEVVLAVLLLML
+6 MSLEVVLAVAVLML

-51 SDFPFFQFI
+51 SSFPFFHFI
-60 KSFQL
+60 TSFKL

-104 SLIVSAFFVAFAL
+104 SLVISAFFVAFAL

-179 FLIVLEVAL
+179 FLIVLEVAM
-188 AGFSGLSSLLEG
+188 AGFTGFGTIFEG
-200 TFMFTTMVA
+200 VFMFTSMVV
-209 GGVAFGL
+209 GGIIFGL
-216 FMGFVFA
+216 FMGFVFS
-223 KLIGKVKDNEHIEI
+223 KIIGKVKDNEHIEI

-243 AHLTFILSELLSHHL
+243 AHLTFILSELISHHL

-328 FLVPMLVTVVIVM
+328 FIVPMLITVIVVL

-347 IYPVVAIVNR
+347 IYPVVAAVNW
-357 LKKEKPIPM
+357 LKKEKPIPI

-385 VLLIPDTLTLPG
+385 VLLIPDTLVLPG
-397 WNYDFTVKEFIAAI
+397 WSYDFTVKEFIAAI

-424 TSIGTMIKRMK
+424 TSIGAMIKKMK

-455 QEALEKLEDFHAKG
+455 QEALEKLGDFHGKG
-469 YVKSDVFE
+469 YVKAEIFE
-477 RLKSEY
+477 RLKREY
-483 AERYEKSVASCR
+483 TERYEQSAASCK

-509 HMYALGMEKRF
+509 QMYALGMEKRF

-543 IQTNRVEEGEDQL
+543 IQTDRVEEGKEQ
-556 VHHAERFHQDW
+556 VAGHAERFQQDW
-567 FERLIAW
+567 FETLVMW
-574 FREKFCTRPAKQEL
+574 FRKKFYPKTPKQEL

-611 IAERFPGLYG
+611 ISERFPGLYG
-621 DDTSIRSVITLYE
+621 DDTSIQSVISLYE
-634 GLRADAG
+634 GLRSDAER
-641 QKRDGVAA
+641 KRDGVAA
-649 QIGTELIYL
+649 KIGTELAYL

-673 MLEELLENAMLPRK
+673 MLDELLENAMLPRK
-687 VANMLYNELRDE
+687 VANMLYNELKDE

>member
-1 MLKFT
+1 
-6 RMSLEVVLAVLLLML
+6 MSLEVVLAVAVLML

-33 KVPYTVLLVI
+33 RVPYTVLLVI
-43 VGSILVPL
+43 VGSVLVPL
-51 SDFPFFQFI
+51 SNFPFFHFI

-65 TPELLFFVF
+65 SPELLFFVF

-104 SLIVSAFFVAFAL
+104 SLLVSAFFVAFAL
-117 FWGLKLIGFPVP
+117 YWGLRLIGFPVP

-179 FLIVLEVAL
+179 FLIVLEVAI
-188 AGFSGLSSLLEG
+188 AGFTGFGSLFSGL
-200 TFMFTTMVA
+200 FMFTTMVL

-216 FMGFVFA
+216 LMGFIFS

-243 AHLTFILSELLSHHL
+243 AHLTFILSELISHHL

-315 GLLFADLPIRFDH
+315 GLLFADLPIQFDH
-328 FLVPMLVTVVIVM
+328 FILPMLITVLVVL

-347 IYPVVAIVNR
+347 IYPVVAAVNWM
-357 LKKEKPIPM
+357 KKEKPIPM

-397 WNYDFTVKEFIAAI
+397 WTYDFTVKEFVAAI

-424 TSIGTMIKRMK
+424 TSIGVMIKKMK

-449 CSALIY
+449 CSALVY
-455 QEALEKLEDFHAKG
+455 QEALEKLEDFHGKG
-469 YVKSDVFE
+469 YVKNEIFE
-477 RLKSEY
+477 RLKREY
-483 AERYEKSVASCR
+483 TERYEQSAASCKS
-495 ALFAATPADMGRAL
+495 LFDATPADMGRAL
-509 HMYALGMEKRF
+509 QMYALGMEKRF
-520 LKELYVYQEIS
+520 LKELFVYQEIS

-543 IQTNRVEEGEDQL
+543 IQTDRVEEGREQ
-556 VHHAERFHQDW
+556 VTGHAERFQQDW
-567 FERLIAW
+567 FEVLVMW
-574 FREKFCTRPAKQEL
+574 FRKKFYPKTPKQEL

-611 IAERFPGLYG
+611 ISERFPGLYG
-621 DDTSIRSVITLYE
+621 DDTSIRSVIALYE
-634 GLRADAG
+634 GLRADAER
-641 QKRDGVAA
+641 KRDGVAA
-649 QIGTELIYL
+649 KIGTELTYL

-673 MLEELLENAMLPRK
+673 MLDELLENAMLPRK
-687 VANMLYNELRDE
+687 VANMLYNELKDE

>member
-1 MLKFT
+1 
-6 RMSLEVVLAVLLLML
+6 MSLEVVLAVAVLML
-21 ISIGTYFVAGRL
+21 ICIGTYFIAGRL

-51 SDFPFFQFI
+51 THFEFFHFI
-60 KSFQL
+60 KSFEL

-85 MNMREMAENIRSI
+85 MNMREIAENVRSI
-98 SWLSVV
+98 SWLSVI
-104 SLIVSAFFVAFAL
+104 SLIISAFFIAGAL
-117 FWGLKLIGFPVP
+117 FFGLQLIGFPVP

-179 FLIVLEVAL
+179 FLIVLDIAM
-188 AGFSGLSSLLEG
+188 AGFSGFGSILEG
-200 TFMFTTMVA
+200 VFMFTTMVI
-209 GGVAFGL
+209 GGGIFGL
-216 FMGFVFA
+216 FMGFIFS
-223 KLIGKVKDNEHIEI
+223 KIIGMVENNEPIEI

-243 AHLTFILSELLSHHL
+243 AHLTFILSELISHHL

-315 GLLFADLPIRFDH
+315 GLLFADLPIHFDQ
-328 FLVPMLVTVVIVM
+328 FIAPILITVMIVLI
-341 VGRALS
+341 GRALS
-347 IYPVVAIVNR
+347 IYPVVAWVNR
-357 LKKEKPIPM
+357 LKKEGPIPM

-385 VLLIPDTLTLPG
+385 VLLIPDSFTLPG
-397 WNYDFTVKEFIAAI
+397 WSYDFSVKEFIAAI

-424 TSIGTMIKRMK
+424 TTIGMMIKKMK

-449 CSALIY
+449 CSALVY
-455 QEALEKLEDFHAKG
+455 QEALKKLSDFHEKG
-469 YVKSDVFE
+469 YVKDDVFT
-477 RLKSEY
+477 RLKEEY
-483 AERYEKSVASCR
+483 AERYKRSATVCE
-495 ALFAATPADMGRAL
+495 ALFSVTPDDMGRAL
-509 HMYALGMEKRF
+509 QMYALGMEKRF
-520 LKELYVYQEIS
+520 LRELYVYQEIS
-531 ESEYKEILNKIA
+531 ESEYKEILNKIT
-543 IQTNRVEEGEDQL
+543 IQITRVEEGKAQITG
-556 VHHAERFHQDW
+556 HAERFEQDW
-567 FERLIAW
+567 FEMLIIW
-574 FREKFCTRPAKQEL
+574 FQKQFRPKSAKQKL

-597 QEVVLAKVLRRLKS
+597 QEIILAKVLRRLTSLSK
-611 IAERFPGLYG
+611 RFPGLYG
-621 DDTSIRSVITLYE
+621 DDTSIESIITLYE
-634 GLRADAG
+634 GLRVDAEK
-641 QKRDGVAA
+641 KRDTVATN
-649 QIGTELIYL
+649 IGGELTYL
-658 NESFGRYALFKTEER
+658 NESFGRYALFKREER

-687 VANMLYNELRDE
+687 VAAMLYDELKNE
-699 AYSI
+699 AYLI

>member
-1 MLKFT
+1 
-6 RMSLEVVLAVLLLML
+6 MSLEVVLAVAVLML
-21 ISIGTYFVAGRL
+21 ICIGTYFVAGRL
-33 KVPYTVLLVI
+33 KLPYTVLLVI

-51 SDFPFFQFI
+51 THFEFFQFI
-60 KSFQL
+60 KSFEL

-85 MNMREMAENIRSI
+85 MNMREMAENVRSI

-104 SLIVSAFFVAFAL
+104 SLIVSAFFVAIAL

-179 FLIVLEVAL
+179 FLIILEVAM
-188 AGFSGLSSLLEG
+188 AGFTGFSTIFEG
-200 TFMFTTMVA
+200 IFMFVSMVV
-209 GGVAFGL
+209 GGIVFGL
-216 FMGFVFA
+216 FMGFIFS

-243 AHLTFILSELLSHHL
+243 AHLTFILSELISHHF

-304 FVANSLVFILM
+304 FVANSMVFILM
-315 GLLFADLPIRFDH
+315 GLLFADLPIH
-328 FLVPMLVTVVIVM
+328 FNQFIVPMLITVVVVM

-347 IYPVVAIVNR
+347 IYPVVALVNR
-357 LKKEKPIPM
+357 FKKEEPIPM

-385 VLLIPDTLTLPG
+385 VLLIPDSFTLPG
-397 WNYDFTVKEFIAAI
+397 WAYDFTVKEFIAAI

-424 TSIGTMIKRMK
+424 TTIGMMIKKMK
-435 LSDLTP
+435 LSDLTV

-449 CSALIY
+449 CAALVY
-455 QEALEKLEDFHAKG
+455 QEALEKLDDFHEKG
-469 YVKSDVFE
+469 YVKSDVFA
-477 RLKSEY
+477 RLKQEY
-483 AERYEKSVASCR
+483 TERYEKSAAACK
-495 ALFAATPADMGRAL
+495 ALFVATPGDMGRAL
-509 HMYALGMEKRF
+509 QMYALGMEKRF
-520 LKELYVYQEIS
+520 LRELYVYQEIS

-543 IQTNRVEEGEDQL
+543 IQTARVEEGRDQ
-556 VHHAERFHQDW
+556 VSHHAERFQQDW
-567 FERLIAW
+567 FEMLVLW
-574 FREKFCTRPAKQEL
+574 FRTKFQPKPAKQEM

-611 IAERFPGLYG
+611 LSERFPGLYG
-621 DDTSIRSVITLYE
+621 DEASITEVVALYE
-634 GLRADAG
+634 GLRVDAEK
-641 QKRDGVAA
+641 KRDTVAA
-649 QIGTELIYL
+649 KIGTELGYL

-673 MLEELLENAMLPRK
+673 MLDELLENAMLPRK
-687 VANMLYNELRDE
+687 VGNMLYNELKDE